1 MLIIIMQQLGRIIKI
16 EYIDKASGLLERI
29 HDQKGWREG
38 VEQVD
43 VDSSHENIVAS
54 IRRIEMLGQGWI

>member
-1 MLIIIMQQLGRIIKI
+1 
-16 EYIDKASGLLERI
+16 LERV

-43 VDSSHENIVAS
+43 VDLSHENTVAS